1 MWVERQIGNEKCH
14 FWDLEPILFIYI
26 YVHTIFFLFDT
37 VLYISIG
44 RDLFSVSLGTCLTLS
59 LLISLFKLHMFCS
72 TSFIVFKSHPWQ
84 IYKLKTLGG
93 QGLGREWGYF
103 FVSLTNRYLQ
113 KHANI
118 SSSSGLFWCGRRA
131 IFCGWLLLIQSNSF
145 IPVLYYYK
153 HITFLSWMKL
163 LWAV

>member
-1 MWVERQIGNEKCH
+1 MSLLGFRTH
-14 FWDLEPILFIYI
+14 FIYI
-26 YVHTIFFLFDT
+26 HICIHYFFLFDT
-37 VLYISIG
+37 VLYITIG
-44 RDLFSVSLGTCLTLS
+44 RDLFSISLGTCLTLS

-84 IYKLKTLGG
+84 IYKLKILG
-93 QGLGREWGYF
+93 GLGREWGYF

-131 IFCGWLLLIQSNSF
+131 IFCG
-145 IPVLYYYK
+145 
-153 HITFLSWMKL
+153 
-163 LWAV
+163 